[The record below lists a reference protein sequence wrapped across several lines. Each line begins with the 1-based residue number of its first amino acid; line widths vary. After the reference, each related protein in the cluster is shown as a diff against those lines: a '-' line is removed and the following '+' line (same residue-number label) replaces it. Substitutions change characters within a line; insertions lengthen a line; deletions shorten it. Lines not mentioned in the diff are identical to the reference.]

1 MKEMQEIVKAFSKAK
16 KNNLQT
22 ALATV
27 VHVEGSSYRRA
38 GARMLVTE
46 NGDLTGA
53 ISGGCLEGDSLRK
66 AQLVMAR
73 QQSMLVTYDTT
84 GEDDSNLGAGL
95 GCNGIIH
102 ILIEPINTEN
112 PDNPIQLF
120 KEFLGKREYAVLV
133 TLFSM
138 KNKSAEQPGTCL
150 FMDKNGDTRG
160 NITDEAL
167 KSEILNDA
175 IEVLKNQKSITKVFR
190 DEDELTGFVE
200 LLEPAISLVIVGAG
214 YDAIPLMNLSSVLG
228 WQTTIVDGRSNYATK
243 SRFHVADNIIVTKP
257 EELMDRF
264 TPDDRT
270 AFVLM
275 THNYNYDLAVLRDL
289 IALEMPFIGLLG
301 PRKRTDRMLDDL
313 KDEGLTIDE
322 KNMFGPVG
330 LDIGA
335 ESPEEI
341 ALSILAEIKA
351 VFTGKSGS
359 HLREKNQPIHNRE
372 SDMIVH

>member
-53 ISGGCLEGDSLRK
+53 ISGGCLEGDALRK

-112 PDNPIQLF
+112 PENPIQLF

-243 SRFHVADNIIVTKP
+243 SRFHVADNILVTKP

>member
-53 ISGGCLEGDSLRK
+53 ISGGCLEGDALRK

-289 IALEMPFIGLLG
+289 IALELPFIGLLG

>member
-53 ISGGCLEGDSLRK
+53 ISGGCLEGDALRK

-243 SRFHVADNIIVTKP
+243 SRFHVADNILVTKP

>member
-289 IALEMPFIGLLG
+289 IALELPFIGLLG